1 METLGWWG
9 QRGVAVVAA
18 GDGVGQRGRAPA
30 ASLPQKAALCRF
42 PAGRGGLGSHRGG
55 FVPLAKASPLGS
67 PAAIPCQGL
76 VSQPR
81 AFLLRLPALTC
92 P

>member
-1 METLGWWG
+1 MVGT
-9 QRGVAVVAA
+9 QRVA
-18 GDGVGQRGRAPA
+18 GDSGGQWGHGPA

-42 PAGRGGLGSHRGG
+42 PAGRGGLGAHRGG

-76 VSQPR
+76 VSQPC
-81 AFLLRLPALTC
+81 AFLLRRCQP
-92 P
+92 